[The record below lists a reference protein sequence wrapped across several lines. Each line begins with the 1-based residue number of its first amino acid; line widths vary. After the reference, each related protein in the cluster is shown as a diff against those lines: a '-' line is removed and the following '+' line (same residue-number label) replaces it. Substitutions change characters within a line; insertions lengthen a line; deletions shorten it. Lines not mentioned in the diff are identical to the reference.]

1 MRTNNGEDENEDKTE
16 DDNEMTMIW
25 MLTVT
30 MTTTIDNDDRCKSPD
45 LLLFIPLLL
54 VEFLSQFLNRFALI
68 RPQLSKLR
76 ICLILHLQSHLP
88 TKAFNH
94 EIFFSLIKSEQLN

>member
-1 MRTNNGEDENEDKTE
+1 MRTNYGEDENEDKTE
-16 DDNEMTMIW
+16 ITMIW
-25 MLTVT
+25 MLLTVT
-30 MTTTIDNDDRCKSPD
+30 MTTIIDNDDRCKSPD

-88 TKAFNH
+88 TKPFNH